1 VDISPVFEQRMKAI
15 QAYGTQFHN
24 PNSHHIE
31 PETYISK
38 KGFLDAIIARARL
51 LGKRIGVEY
60 AEGFTSN
67 KAIGL
72 RSLHDLILNET

>member
-1 VDISPVFEQRMKAI
+1 MKAI

-24 PNSHHIE
+24 PDAQLE
-31 PETYISK
+31 GPETYISK
-38 KGFLDAIIARARL
+38 KGFLDAIEARAKL

-60 AEGFTSN
+60 AEGFTSS
-67 KAIGL
+67 KAIGI